1 MTVAAV
7 DLGASSGR
15 VMAGRVSDAGVTL
28 REVHRF
34 GNEPVS
40 AGGTLYWDILRLLAS
55 ALTQREIGAE
65 LYLSLNTIKTH
76 TRNIYLKLGAGS
88 RDEAVARARELGLL

>member
-1 MTVAAV
+1 MSGPVTVAAV

-55 ALTQREIGAE
+55 VRHGLE
-65 LYLSLNTIKTH
+65 L
-76 TRNIYLKLGAGS
+76 A
-88 RDEAVARARELGLL
+88 ARQFPLASVGIDS